1 MPESKIQP
9 HNITKPIQLLAVWF
23 VGLIALVGVLLTAA
37 AKISQPPWVCPLLV
51 IAAIFLIPLFIFLIF
66 LMQTKF
72 RTQSLDDQHYAE
84 WLERQEQM
92 INGLA

>member
-1 MPESKIQP
+1 
-9 HNITKPIQLLAVWF
+9 
-23 VGLIALVGVLLTAA
+23 
-37 AKISQPPWVCPLLV
+37 LLV

-72 RTQSLDDQHYAE
+72 RTQSLDDQYYAE